1 MTTLEFVFG
10 MTLLWTVQD
19 RAYLSLEKQ
28 AVAAVRQVPASQLDS
43 QLPNRSFASWLNQ
56 LVGTQSGVTWQLTDC
71 GEQTGNSTDLE
82 RDIPACVEAV
92 AIMPNDRKVF
102 INVWV
107 GSSKLGVGQKPQLYF
122 AVVEHKGEFYTAK
135 RLSDLPGLLTKPLKP
150 KPRPVALP
158 NLPSKKALPIV
169 SAYVRSAPIAAVTPL
184 PTPVEIEPPRAP
196 ADGIGGRPAY
206 VALGEV
212 VTKVTPEYPI
222 TARQITVTGE
232 VQVRVLVSEKG
243 NVLQAKAISGPALFR
258 RSAEIAASKWVF
270 KPAKLGGKPAR
281 AEGTIIFIFT
291 RN

>member
-1 MTTLEFVFG
+1 MTTLDFVFG

-19 RAYLSLEKQ
+19 QAYLMSEKQ
-28 AVAAVRQVPASQLDS
+28 AVAAVRQVPASQLDA
-43 QLPNRSFASWLNQ
+43 QLPERSFASWLSQ

-71 GEQTGNSTDLE
+71 GEQTGNSTDRE

-92 AIMPNDRKVF
+92 AITPNDRKVF

-107 GSSKLGVGQKPQLYF
+107 GSSKLGIGQKPRLYF
-122 AVVEHKGEFYTAK
+122 AVVEHKGEFYTAT
-135 RLSDLPGLLTKPLKP
+135 RLSDLPGLLTKPLKL

-158 NLPSKKALPIV
+158 NVPSKKSPPMV
-169 SAYVRSAPIAAVTPL
+169 SAYVRSAPIVAVNPS
-184 PTPVEIEPPRAP
+184 PTTVEIEPPRAP
-196 ADGIGGRPAY
+196 VAGIGGKPAY
-206 VALGEV
+206 AALGEV
-212 VTKVTPEYPI
+212 VIKVTPEYPI

-232 VQVRVLVSEKG
+232 VQVRVLVSEQG
-243 NVLQAKAISGPALFR
+243 NVLEAKAISGPALFR

-270 KPAKLGGKPAR
+270 KSAMLGGKPAR